1 MRSMRGHFV
10 KTLAYGL
17 FVVGAAGPPG
27 EGRMEEVADM
37 LPAKPVG
44 VGRPIS
50 DRAAWETFA
59 ELDSFK
65 KTVCEAEK
73 LGKEPIPEQPDDL
86 YLDFSRTGNRTR
98 WQNVA
103 QKRRGRLRVLVLAE
117 CVDNRGRF
125 IKPLEE
131 IIEVL
136 CKERTWVMPAHDGN
150 LANLHGK
157 AIDVDLASSA
167 KGWELATI
175 DYLLGNKLSAKTRK
189 LIRENVRKRLLDPF
203 LAMIEGKRERNWWME
218 TTNNWNAVCLA
229 GVVGSALAIAE
240 SREERARFIL
250 AGEKYSKN
258 FLRGFGTD
266 GYCTEGLGYWNYGFG
281 HYILLAET
289 ILQATDGKLDLLN
302 SDDVKRPGT
311 FGARIE
317 IMNGVYPAFAD
328 CSVNV
333 QPSQRLMAYL
343 SRRYGLGLSQLEKEA
358 PSADGQ
364 LFECLLHSFPNSVSG
379 KKTVGR
385 KATTLAARTWF
396 DKSGILICR
405 PGSVKSCKM
414 GVALKGGNNA
424 EHHNHNDVGTF
435 IVVVGETVV
444 LLDPGSEVY
453 TSRTFSAKRYESK
466 VLNSYGHP
474 VPVVA
479 GKLQS
484 TGSEACGEVLKT
496 EFTDRMD
503 TLALDISSAYAV
515 KELKKLTRTFV
526 YSRSGKGS
534 LTVTDEVE
542 FGKPKE
548 FSTAF
553 ITLGEWKKQGAD
565 KVLVSDGDE
574 AVLVHIEADG
584 LDFDVKAE
592 KIKEDVQTKRL
603 PTRIGIS
610 LKKPVTKARV
620 VLKIRTAS

>member
-1 MRSMRGHFV
+1 
-10 KTLAYGL
+10 
-17 FVVGAAGPPG
+17 
-27 EGRMEEVADM
+27 MEKVADM
-37 LPAKPVG
+37 LPEKPVG

-50 DRAAWETFA
+50 DRAAWETLA

-65 KTVCEAEK
+65 RTVREAEK
-73 LGKEPIPEQPDDL
+73 LGREPIPEQPDDL
-86 YLDFSRTGNRTR
+86 YLDFSKTGNRTR
-98 WQNVA
+98 WENVA
-103 QKRRGRLRVLVLAE
+103 GKRRGRLRVIVLAE
-117 CVDNRGRF
+117 CLDNKGRF

-136 CKERTWVMPAHDGN
+136 CKERTWVMPAHDRS
-150 LANLHGK
+150 LANFHGK
-157 AIDVDLASSA
+157 TIDIDLASSA
-167 KGWELATI
+167 VGWELATI

-189 LIRENVRKRLLDPF
+189 LIRENVRRRLLDPF
-203 LAMIEGKRERNWWME
+203 LAMIKGKRERDWWME
-218 TTNNWNAVCLA
+218 TTSNWNAVCLA
-229 GVVGSALAIAE
+229 GVVGAALAIAE

-289 ILQATDGKLDLLN
+289 ILQATEGKLDLLK
-302 SDDVKRPGT
+302 SEDVKRPAA

-317 IMNGVYPAFAD
+317 IMNGVYPAFGD

-333 QPSQRLMAYL
+333 QPSQRLMAYV
-343 SRRYGLGLSQLEKEA
+343 SRRYGLRLSQFEKEV

-364 LFECLLHSFPNSVSG
+364 LFGCLLHSFPNSLSG

-385 KATTLAARTWF
+385 KATTLAARTLF

-405 PGSVKSCKM
+405 PSSVKLCRM

-435 IVVVGETVV
+435 IVVVGETSV

-484 TGSEACGEVLKT
+484 TGSEAYGEVLKT

-542 FGKPKE
+542 FGKPME
-548 FSTAF
+548 FSTAL
-553 ITLGEWKKQGAD
+553 ITLGKWKKQGAD

-584 LDFDVKAE
+584 LDFEIKAE
-592 KIKEDVQTKRL
+592 KIKEDVRTKRL

-620 VLKIRTAS
+620 VLKIRTES

>member
-1 MRSMRGHFV
+1 MRGHFV

-44 VGRPIS
+44 VGRSIS
-50 DRAAWETFA
+50 DRAAWQTFA

-65 KTVCEAEK
+65 KTVCETEK
-73 LGKEPIPEQPDDL
+73 LGKEPIPEQPGDL
-86 YLDFSRTGNRTR
+86 YLDFSKTGNRTR

-103 QKRRGRLRVLVLAE
+103 WKRRGRLRVLALAE
-117 CVDNRGRF
+117 CLDNRGRF
-125 IKPLEE
+125 IKPLEQ
-131 IIEVL
+131 IIEAL
-136 CKERTWVMPAHDGN
+136 CKERTWVMPAHDRN
-150 LANLHGK
+150 LANFHGK
-157 AIDVDLASSA
+157 TIDIDLASSA
-167 KGWELATI
+167 MGWELATI
-175 DYLLGNKLSAKTRK
+175 DYLLGNNLSAKTRK
-189 LIRENVRKRLLDPF
+189 LIRENVRRRVLDPF
-203 LAMIEGKRERNWWME
+203 MAMVEGRRKRNWWME
-218 TTNNWNAVCLA
+218 TTSNWNAVCLA

-250 AGEKYSKN
+250 AGQKYSKN

-281 HYILLAET
+281 HYILLAEI
-289 ILQATDGKLDLLN
+289 ILQATDGKLDPLK
-302 SDDVKRPGT
+302 SEDVKRPAT

-358 PSADGQ
+358 PSADGR

-379 KKTVGR
+379 KKTVRR
-385 KATTLAARTWF
+385 KATTLAARTCF

-496 EFTDRMD
+496 EFADRMD

-542 FGKPKE
+542 FGKPEE
-548 FSTAF
+548 FSTAL
-553 ITLGEWKKQGAD
+553 ITLGEWKKQGVD

-592 KIKEDVQTKRL
+592 KIKEDVQTKRF

-620 VLKIRTAS
+620 VLKVRTEN